1 MNFNRIETDLGI
13 IHFCEGTKPT
23 GLSKRDFQNQM
34 IQALVREAG
43 YASYSIEHKPS
54 GQPYFKGEGMP
65 HLSISHSE
73 NYAAIYIG
81 ASPLGIDIQT
91 FHPRITEGKYY
102 FINAD
107 EVQFRSNL
115 ELHIIWA
122 VKEAIYKAFEGNL
135 NDARQEITINAI
147 DDNTSIVQ
155 AKVKNEYKQFGY
167 VLTAEFVMAFS
178 LD

>member
-1 MNFNRIETDLGI
+1 MNFNRTETDLGI
-13 IHFCEGTKPT
+13 IHFCEETKPS
-23 GLSKRDFQNQM
+23 GLSKRDFQNKM
-34 IQALVREAG
+34 IEALVHEAG

-81 ASPLGIDIQT
+81 AAPLGVDIQA
-91 FHPRITEGKYY
+91 FHPRIAAGKDY
-102 FINAD
+102 FINTF
-107 EVQFRSNL
+107 EEHFQSNL

-122 VKEAIYKAFEGNL
+122 VKEVIYKALEGNL
-135 NDARQEITINAI
+135 NDPRQEITIIAI
-147 DDNTSIVQ
+147 DANSSIVQ

-167 VLTAEFVMAFS
+167 ARTAEFVMAFS